1 MNIYIR
7 MSTNNKTG
15 GKKTTAKK
23 TTAKKTGGGEPKGF
37 KGRRRPL
44 KKPLKEASK
53 KTGKASLE
61 QFYCLTCKQKR
72 ISVNIKNITLRK
84 TKNGRDQAVAKCS
97 KAKCQRKLYKFISKA
112 DADRLRKLKK

>member
-15 GKKTTAKK
+15 GKK

-53 KTGKASLE
+53 KIGKSSLE

-72 ISVNIKNITLRK
+72 KDINIKNITLRK

-97 KAKCQRKLYKFISKA
+97 TSKCSRKLYKFVSKA
-112 DADRLRKLKK
+112 DADRIRKLKK